1 MHAQGTNRART
12 NKPRVAARE
21 RQRDAH
27 SPRASGASAT
37 MSDEES
43 SSDEIM
49 KPPER
54 RELSSRGNKGNRMS
68 RLIAEEAD
76 DEADEGDKEF
86 YEQGFWADEEED
98 DDFAAEDAD
107 DEEAR
112 DSFDSDFGDSSDS
125 SDDDGDDDA
134 DKPAKKSKPKKSVYR
149 DPKLAHKKG
158 TAPAARPKAPS
169 HKKRAR
175 EGGVLPVPNRSRDSM
190 RGSTQHA
197 SKEVGARARR
207 PRLTAPR
214 PRAAPLPPLPPLT
227 PPHPLPHAG
236 RGEASRGGGGVEAS
250 RRARRR
256 DGHVARRRDATAHP
270 GANEALAAPR
280 PRPCARSEPRARFAL
295 ARPRSPPPASRL
307 SPPTPHPPPPQEE
320 ILEEAKLT
328 EADNRASLAMMLH
341 QEEEKRRVI
350 VRERDLKG
358 PRVRFVSKRN
368 GDSVTNT
375 YTFVE
380 TPVPP
385 AINAVAPPKP
395 QPQRC
400 AVTQAPAK
408 YLDPSTGA
416 PYANLEAYRHLRGR
430 QGSRRQSVS
439 FGTPSGGDV

>member
-1 MHAQGTNRART
+1 MHARADRASPHPDRAPRRCRRSPPSPHHT
-12 NKPRVAARE
+12 PSPTQAEAKRHEAAEASKRRAERVAAM
-21 RQRDAH
+21 
-27 SPRASGASAT
+27 GT
-37 MSDEES
+37 
-43 SSDEIM
+43 
-49 KPPER
+49 
-54 RELSSRGNKGNRMS
+54 SRGVEMR
-68 RLIAEEAD
+68 RLT
-76 DEADEGDKEF
+76 
-86 YEQGFWADEEED
+86 Q
-98 DDFAAEDAD
+98 
-107 DEEAR
+107 AR
-112 DSFDSDFGDSSDS
+112 T
-125 SDDDGDDDA
+125 
-134 DKPAKKSKPKKSVYR
+134 KPSP
-149 DPKLAHKKG
+149 L
-158 TAPAARPKAPS
+158 
-169 HKKRAR
+169 RAR
-175 EGGVLPVPNRSRDSM
+175 GP
-190 RGSTQHA
+190 
-197 SKEVGARARR
+197 
-207 PRLTAPR
+207 AP
-214 PRAAPLPPLPPLT
+214 
-227 PPHPLPHAG
+227 G
-236 RGEASRGGGGVEAS
+236 ASRGLVS
-250 RRARRR
+250 
-256 DGHVARRRDATAHP
+256 P
-270 GANEALAAPR
+270 SL
-280 PRPCARSEPRARFAL
+280 AL
-295 ARPRSPPPASRL
+295 ARPHPPPA
-307 SPPTPHPPPPQEE
+307 PHPPPPQEE